1 MSEAG
6 RPKKPPFRKIRKAYK
21 AWKDGMVRRRALR
34 LLAQFPRNPD
44 APRHSLPGEL
54 VISLTSYPA
63 RFATLHLTIKSL
75 IDQTVRPDRIV
86 LWIAEGDIGQLPETL
101 TSLRDDRFQI
111 ESCEDLRSFKKIL
124 PSLASFPKAFIL
136 IADDDTYYPEEW
148 LRSLVD
154 TYDPASP
161 SVVFTRG
168 HRPRYT
174 ADGRLMPY
182 RQWDRNAVNDPEGS
196 VSQDMMATGN
206 GGVLYPP
213 GSLPPETT
221 NLETIRKFSET
232 SDDVWLYF
240 MRRRSGF
247 PVKRVPGP
255 KREYVEWDG
264 TQAQALWALHR
275 TGKKDE
281 HLQAMADEFGLS

>member
-1 MSEAG
+1 MNKAD
-6 RPKKPPFRKIRKAYK
+6 RPKKPPFRKIRKAFK
-21 AWKDGMVRRRALR
+21 AWKDGIRRRRALR
-34 LLAQFPRNPD
+34 TLAQFPRNPN
-44 APRHSLPGEL
+44 APRHSLPAEL

-63 RFATLHLTIKSL
+63 RFPTLHLTVKSL
-75 IDQTVRPDRIV
+75 LDQTIRPDRIV
-86 LWIAEGDIGQLPETL
+86 LWIAVDDVSQLPETL
-101 TSLRDDRFQI
+101 TELQSDRFQI
-111 ESCEDLRSFKKIL
+111 ETCEDLRSFKKIL
-124 PSLASFPKAFIL
+124 PSLAKFPDAFIL
-136 IADDDTYYPEEW
+136 IADDDTYYPDGW
-148 LRSLVD
+148 LRSLVE
-154 TYDPASP
+154 TYDPAHP

-168 HRPRYT
+168 HRPRYS
-174 ADGRLMPY
+174 ADGKLMPY
-182 RQWDRNAVNDPEGS
+182 RQWDRNAVNDPDGT
-196 VSQDMMATGN
+196 VSQDMLATGN

-221 NLETIRKFSET
+221 DLDTIRKFSAT

-255 KREYVEWDG
+255 RREYIEWEG
-264 TQAQALWALHR
+264 TQAQALWSLHR

>member
-1 MSEAG
+1 MNKAD

-21 AWKDGMVRRRALR
+21 AWTDGIRRRRALR
-34 LLAQFPRNPD
+34 TLAHFPRNPNP
-44 APRHSLPGEL
+44 ARHSLPGQL

-63 RFATLHLTIKSL
+63 RFPTLHLTIKSL
-75 IDQTVRPDRIV
+75 LDQTIRPDRIV
-86 LWIAEGDIGQLPETL
+86 LWIAEDDVGLLPQTL
-101 TSLRDDRFQI
+101 TALKGNRFQI
-111 ESCEDLRSFKKIL
+111 ETCEDLRSFKKIL
-124 PSLASFPKAFIL
+124 PSLAKFPDAFIL
-136 IADDDTYYPEEW
+136 IADDDTYYPDGW
-148 LRSLVD
+148 LRSLVE
-154 TYDPASP
+154 TYDPANP

-174 ADGRLMPY
+174 AEGRLLPY
-182 RQWDRNAVNDPEGS
+182 RQWDRNAVNDPDGS
-196 VSQDMMATGN
+196 VPQDMLATGN

-221 NLETIRKFSET
+221 DLDTIRQFSAT

-255 KREYVEWDG
+255 RREYIEWEG
-264 TQAQALWALHR
+264 TQAQALWSLHR